1 LTDPAFLAYKTDIRS
16 FYNRKDQAMMDIGTI
31 FSSPLP
37 ATENIDIAWMSNSA
51 RLTFLLATF
60 AVVFGFELAL
70 PLFSRARGSIASHA
84 VRNMALTVVFLGVN
98 LLLSPLSPFATNFV
112 SSAQFGISYWLGLPP
127 LGQLVLGII
136 GLDLFAYFAHVTM
149 HRIPAL
155 WRFHRVHHS
164 DAEVDVTTAFREH
177 PGETLWRI
185 FWHIAGVIV
194 FGTPAWVL
202 ITYLTLSAMNG
213 QLEHANIRLPAKLDR
228 WLRLLFVTPNMHKV
242 HHVRHLPETDMNYSN
257 LLSIWDRLG
266 ETYSHGPD
274 FASLHYGLDG
284 FDDADKQSV
293 TGLMKMPFMADWG
306 GHVETPRPQQIDRRA
321 A

>member
-1 LTDPAFLAYKTDIRS
+1 
-16 FYNRKDQAMMDIGTI
+16 MMDIGTI
-31 FSSPLP
+31 FSLPLP
-37 ATENIDIAWMSNSA
+37 AFDGVNIAWMSNSS

-60 AVVFGFELAL
+60 AVVFAFELAL
-70 PLFSRARGSIASHA
+70 PLFGRSRSDMLSHA
-84 VRNMALTVVFLGVN
+84 IRNMVLTVLFLGVN
-98 LLLSPLSPFATNFV
+98 LLLSPLSPFATGFV
-112 SSAQFGISYWLGLPP
+112 TSAQFGLSYWLGLSPFA
-127 LGQLVLGII
+127 QLVIGLI
-136 GLDLFAYFAHVTM
+136 GLDLFAYSAHVTM
-149 HRIPAL
+149 HKIPAL

-185 FWHIAGVIV
+185 FWHIAGVVV
-194 FGTPAWVL
+194 FGTPMWVL

-213 QLEHANIRLPAKLDR
+213 QLEHANIRLPTRLDR

-242 HHVRHLPETDMNYSN
+242 HHHRTLPETDMNYSN

-284 FDDADKQSV
+284 FDDAEKQSV
-293 TGLMKMPFMADWG
+293 TGLMKMPFMANWG
-306 GHVETPRPQQIDRRA
+306 GPIEAPHSHGDRRA